1 MGFILSLHEA
11 LLAMMVP
18 SSCIASGDLGQPS
31 YQATS
36 TTVGKLTIRASGS

>member
-18 SSCIASGDLGQPS
+18 SSCMALRDLGQPS
-31 YQATS
+31 YLATP
-36 TTVGKLTIRASGS
+36 TTVGKLTLGAS